1 MACWGTLIK
10 EFQPVRVINLKGYS
24 MHHSLPLITTIAMG
38 FALALIMGFIAVR
51 CKLPAIA
58 GYLLAG
64 IIIGPFTPGLVA
76 NVDIAQELAE
86 IGVMLLMF
94 GVGLHFSLSDLMRV
108 RKIAIPGAIV
118 QMVTATL
125 LGGGVALFWGWSYG
139 SALIFGLSLSVA
151 STVVLLRALE
161 ERGSLDS
168 INGHIA
174 VGWLLVEDLAMV
186 VVLVL
191 MPPFSHWLGEGSSAV
206 ISHKPL
212 WLILILTLLEVSTF
226 IALMLLVGRRVIPKI
241 LWHIAQTG
249 SRELF
254 TLCVITAA
262 ISIAYAAS
270 KMFGVSFALGAF
282 FAGMIMR
289 ESSFSHR
296 AAEESLPLR
305 DAFAVLFF
313 VAVGMLFNPAVLI
326 EQPLQ
331 VLTVVGIIVVGKS
344 IAAFVLVLVFRYP
357 LYSALIISAS
367 LAQIGEFSFIL
378 AELGIRLGMLP
389 VEGRSFILAGALI
402 SIAINPIIFK
412 LIEPIHTRL
421 KSKNKLVGDYERST
435 DPLTELPTSVNQK
448 YLEGQVVLVGYGRVG
463 KRIAS
468 LLSEKEIPYVVVDEN
483 RELIARLRASGI
495 PAVYGDA
502 SEPSVLI
509 QSHIAR
515 ASMLMIVITD
525 TVNVRKMIQCAQTL
539 NPDLVIVVR
548 MHNEEETDLLQQCIN
563 GKVFFAEGEIAKNM
577 GSYVFDKYGKQ

>member
-1 MACWGTLIK
+1 
-10 EFQPVRVINLKGYS
+10 
-24 MHHSLPLITTIAMG
+24 MG
-38 FALALIMGFIAVR
+38 FALALILGLIAARLKIPPLV
-51 CKLPAIA
+51 

-64 IIIGPFTPGLVA
+64 VAIGPYTPGLMA
-76 NVDIAQELAE
+76 DIRIAQELAE

-94 GVGLHFSLSDLMRV
+94 GVGLHFSLSDLIRV

-118 QMVTATL
+118 QIVAATI
-125 LGGGVALFWGWSYG
+125 LGSCVAILWGWNYG

-161 ERGSLDS
+161 ERGALES

-191 MPPFSHWLGEGSSAV
+191 LPPLAHWLGDSSSV
-206 ISHKPL
+206 GIHKPL
-212 WLILILTLLEVSTF
+212 WFVFGLTLIKVSTF
-226 IALMLLVGRRVIPKI
+226 IAFMLLVGRRFFPKL
-241 LWHIAQTG
+241 LWLVARTG

-262 ISIAYAAS
+262 ISIAYVAS
-270 KMFGVSFALGAF
+270 KLFDVSFALGAF

-313 VAVGMLFNPAVLI
+313 VAVGMLFDPAVLV

-331 VLTVVGIIVVGKS
+331 VLTVVGIIVIGKS
-344 IAAFVLVLVFRYP
+344 IAAFVLVLIFHYP
-357 LYSALIISAS
+357 LQSALIVSAS

-378 AELGIRLGMLP
+378 AELGVRLGMLP
-389 VEGRSFILAGALI
+389 EEGQSFILAGALI
-402 SIAINPIIFK
+402 SIGINPLVFK
-412 LIEPIHTRL
+412 LINPVHAWIKSYPRL
-421 KSKNKLVGDYERST
+421 LAFFERSG
-435 DPLTELPTSVNQK
+435 DPLAELPMTTTEE

-463 KRIAS
+463 KRVAH
-468 LLSEKEIPYVVVDEN
+468 LLSEKAIPFVVVEDN
-483 RELIARLRASGI
+483 REIIESLRATNF

-502 SEPSVLI
+502 SDPSVLI

-515 ASMLMIVITD
+515 ASMLIIVIAD
-525 TVNVRKMIQCAQTL
+525 TVHVRKMIQYAYQL
-539 NPDLVIVVR
+539 NPEIEVIVR
-548 MHNEEETDLLQQCIN
+548 THDEEEAALLQKEIT

-577 GSYVFDKYGKQ
+577 GEYALNRYGKS

>member
-1 MACWGTLIK
+1 
-10 EFQPVRVINLKGYS
+10 

-38 FALALIMGFIAVR
+38 FALALILGLIAAR
-51 CKLPAIA
+51 LKIPALV

-64 IIIGPFTPGLVA
+64 VAIGPFTPGLMA
-76 NVDIAQELAE
+76 DISIAQELAE

-108 RKIAIPGAIV
+108 RKIAIPGAIA
-118 QMVTATL
+118 QILAATI
-125 LGGGVALFWGWSYG
+125 LGGCVAILWDWNYG

-161 ERGSLDS
+161 ERGALES

-191 MPPFSHWLGEGSSAV
+191 LPPLAHWLGDNSSV
-206 ISHKPL
+206 DIHKPL
-212 WLILILTLLEVSTF
+212 WLVFGLTLVKVSAF
-226 IALMLLVGRRVIPKI
+226 VAFMLLAGRRYFPKL
-241 LWHIAQTG
+241 LWLVARTG

-254 TLCVITAA
+254 TLCVISAA
-262 ISIAYAAS
+262 ISIAYVAS
-270 KMFGVSFALGAF
+270 KLFGVSFALGAF

-313 VAVGMLFNPAVLI
+313 VSVGMLFNPVVLV

-331 VLTVVGIIVVGKS
+331 VLIVVGIIVIGKS
-344 IAAFVLVLVFRYP
+344 IAAFVLVLAFRYP
-357 LYSALIISAS
+357 LQSALIVSAS

-378 AELGIRLGMLP
+378 AELGVRLGMLP
-389 VEGRSFILAGALI
+389 TEGQSFILAGALI
-402 SIAINPIIFK
+402 SIAINPLIFK
-412 LIEPIHTRL
+412 LINPVHTWI
-421 KSKNKLVGDYERST
+421 KSYPRIFSFFERSG
-435 DPLTELPTSVNQK
+435 DPLAELPITTK
-448 YLEGQVVLVGYGRVG
+448 EEYLAGQVVLVGYGRVG
-463 KRIAS
+463 KRITH
-468 LLSEKEIPYVVVDEN
+468 LLSEKGIPFVVVDEN
-483 RELIARLRASGI
+483 RETIENLRAASF

-502 SEPSVLI
+502 SDPSVLI

-515 ASMLMIVITD
+515 ASMLMIVISD
-525 TVNVRKMIQCAQTL
+525 TVHVRKMIQCAQTL
-539 NPDLVIVVR
+539 NPKIEIVVR
-548 MHNEEETDLLQQCIN
+548 THEEEEASLLQKEIT

-577 GSYVFDKYGKQ
+577 GEYALNRYGKS

>member
-1 MACWGTLIK
+1 
-10 EFQPVRVINLKGYS
+10 

-51 CKLPAIA
+51 IKLPAIA

-64 IIIGPFTPGLVA
+64 IIIGPFTPGLMA
-76 NVDIAQELAE
+76 NVKIAQELAE

-94 GVGLHFSLSDLMRV
+94 GVGLHFSMSDLMRV
-108 RKIAIPGAIV
+108 RNIAIPGAIV
-118 QMVTATL
+118 QMVTATF
-125 LGGGVALFWGWSYG
+125 LGGCVALMWGWSYG

-161 ERGSLDS
+161 ERGALES

-174 VGWLLVEDLAMV
+174 VGWLLVEDLAMI

-191 MPPFSHWLGEGSSAV
+191 LPPLSHWLGGNPAV
-206 ISHKPL
+206 NSHKPL
-212 WLILILTLLEVSTF
+212 WLILGLTLIEVSTF

-241 LWHIAQTG
+241 LWHVAQTG

-254 TLCVITAA
+254 TLCVISAA

-270 KMFGVSFALGAF
+270 VLFGVSFALGAF

-313 VAVGMLFNPAVLI
+313 VAVGMLFNPAVLV

-344 IAAFVLVLVFRYP
+344 IAAFVLVLGFRYSF
-357 LYSALIISAS
+357 YSALIVSAS

-389 VEGRSFILAGALI
+389 EEGRSFILAGALI

-412 LIEPIHTRL
+412 LILPIHAWA
-421 KSKNKLVGDYERST
+421 KSRYKLAGGFERSA
-435 DPLTELPTSVNQK
+435 DPLMELPTTVSREQ
-448 YLEGQVVLVGYGRVG
+448 LEGQVVLVGYGRVG
-463 KRIAS
+463 KRIAH
-468 LLSEKEIPYVVVDEN
+468 LLSEHGIPYVVVDEN
-483 RELIARLRASGI
+483 REIVTRLRASGI

-502 SEPSVLI
+502 SEPAVLI

-525 TVNVRKMIQCAQTL
+525 TVQVRKMIQCSQQL
-539 NPDLVIVVR
+539 NPDLVTVVR
-548 MHNEEETDLLQQCIN
+548 MHNEEEADLLQQSIT

-577 GSYVFDKYGKQ
+577 YGYVVDKYGK

>member
-1 MACWGTLIK
+1 
-10 EFQPVRVINLKGYS
+10 

-38 FALALIMGFIAVR
+38 FALALILGLIAARLKIPPLV
-51 CKLPAIA
+51 

-64 IIIGPFTPGLVA
+64 VAIGPYTPGLMA
-76 NVDIAQELAE
+76 DISIAHELAE

-108 RKIAIPGAIV
+108 RKIAIPGAIA
-118 QMVTATL
+118 QILAATI
-125 LGGGVALFWGWSYG
+125 LGGCVAILWDWNYG

-161 ERGSLDS
+161 ERRALES

-174 VGWLLVEDLAMV
+174 VGWLLVEDLVMV

-191 MPPFSHWLGEGSSAV
+191 LPPLAHWLGDSTAV
-206 ISHKPL
+206 GTHNQPL
-212 WLILILTLLEVSTF
+212 WFIFSLTLVKVSAF
-226 IALMLLVGRRVIPKI
+226 IAFMLLAGRRYFPKL
-241 LWHIAQTG
+241 LWLVARTG

-262 ISIAYAAS
+262 ISIAYVAS
-270 KMFGVSFALGAF
+270 KLFGVSFALGAF

-313 VAVGMLFNPAVLI
+313 VSVGMLFNPAVLF

-331 VLTVVGIIVVGKS
+331 ILMVVGIIVIGKS
-344 IAAFVLVLVFRYP
+344 IAAFVLVLAFRYP
-357 LYSALIISAS
+357 LQSALIVSAS

-378 AELGIRLGMLP
+378 AELGVRLGMLP
-389 VEGRSFILAGALI
+389 EEGQSFILAGALI
-402 SIAINPIIFK
+402 SIAINPLIFK
-412 LIEPIHTRL
+412 LINPVHAWIKSYPRL
-421 KSKNKLVGDYERST
+421 LHLFEQAHDSLA
-435 DPLTELPTSVNQK
+435 ELPMSTK
-448 YLEGQVVLVGYGRVG
+448 EEYLAGQVVLVGYGRVG
-463 KRIAS
+463 KRVAH
-468 LLSEKEIPYVVVDEN
+468 LLSEKNIPYVVVEEN
-483 RELIARLRASGI
+483 RELITSLRAAGL

-509 QSHIAR
+509 QSHITH
-515 ASMLMIVITD
+515 ASMLLIVIAD
-525 TVNVRKMIQCAQTL
+525 TVHLRKMIQYACQL
-539 NPDLVIVVR
+539 NPKIEIVVR
-548 MHNEEETDLLQQCIN
+548 THDEEEAALLQKEIT
-563 GKVFFAEGEIAKNM
+563 GKVFFAEGEVAKNM
-577 GSYVFDKYGKQ
+577 GEYALSRYGKS